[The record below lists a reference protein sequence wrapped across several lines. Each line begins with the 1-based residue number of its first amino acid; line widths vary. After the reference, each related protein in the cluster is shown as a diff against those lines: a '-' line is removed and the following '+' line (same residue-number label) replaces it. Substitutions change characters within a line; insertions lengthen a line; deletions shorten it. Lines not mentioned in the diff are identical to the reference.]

1 VVARQYIQKLDTM
14 SELKQLN
21 QLMLDSAEDAV
32 KYVKHISDKDIKLD
46 YAGLGE
52 LDLVLDELAKE
63 NAMTPLEDKVLFTV
77 STMFGAFIGELFKIE
92 AGGEWFMDESDPK
105 APFIVL
111 NYAGR
116 AYPFAS
122 VCFEKIVNNSEI
134 SACRYFE
141 LALSNLEA

>member
-1 VVARQYIQKLDTM
+1 M

-21 QLMLDSAEDAV
+21 RLTLDSTQDAI
-32 KYVKHISDKDIKLD
+32 KYVKHFSKKNIELD

-63 NAMTPLEDKVLFTV
+63 NAMSPLEDKVLFTV
-77 STMFGAFIGELFKIE
+77 STMFGAFIRELFKTE
-92 AGGEWFMDESDPK
+92 AGGEWFMDESDPN
-105 APFIVL
+105 ATFVVL
-111 NYAGR
+111 NYEGR

-122 VCFEKIVNNSEI
+122 VCFEKIVNNSDI

-141 LALSNLEA
+141 LALSNFEA